1 MKYKT
6 ENENEILDM
15 LEEMKMF
22 LFKVLVT
29 LFLFPFCL
37 MAYIWF
43 SHS

>member
-6 ENENEILDM
+6 ENENEILEM

-29 LFLFPFCL
+29 MFLLPFSL
-37 MAYIWF
+37 TAYLWLVY
-43 SHS
+43 S